1 MSHWIRLLEC
11 TCFQEKE
18 NRCRVAAS
26 TSPSSGANW
35 PKRGEVGSPN
45 SQLGGG
51 GWLPEFGRKNDCAAR
66 LVPPPWSTRQ
76 LESRLL
82 PVRPCNAG
90 KMLMQMAK
98 QGLRRHNDSER
109 TTGNQGRPSSAL
121 VCRGSDSDSTADLEH
136 LARVRVKFPLL
147 ILVGI
152 RILTNP
158 DRERLPFSDPPQR
171 HLPLR
176 SESVF
181 RLP

>member
-1 MSHWIRLLEC
+1 LAPRIRA
-11 TCFQEKE
+11 Q
-18 NRCRVAAS
+18 
-26 TSPSSGANW
+26 
-35 PKRGEVGSPN
+35 KRLCGEVGA
-45 SQLGGG
+45 
-51 GWLPEFGRKNDCAAR
+51 LP
-66 LVPPPWSTRQ
+66 LVDETE
-76 LESRLL
+76 LESRLF

-98 QGLRRHNDSER
+98 QGFRSHNDSER
-109 TTGNQGRPSSAL
+109 KTGNQGRPYSAFVWPSALVWLPAL

-158 DRERLPFSDPPQR
+158 DRERLSLSDPPQR

-176 SESVF
+176 SESVL
-181 RLP
+181 RLS